1 MSMLYKFSI
10 FLFKNIRYKLFIWI
24 VLLSIATILEGISF
38 VFFIPLFRIVFNDSN
53 AEIPLKIY
61 FIFNII
67 NNTVGSFDFFNILL
81 IIIVF
86 FLLRSILLILQ
97 SIYINRVIRKLNI
110 NIISDLIAR
119 ITECSYQFFISYHLS
134 KFYNITITEIRNI
147 NIASEQYILVIS
159 NLFIFILYL
168 GIAILINP
176 IYAIISLFFV
186 PICIMYLYINIKIK
200 SNSRKITNNNSTLQ
214 NYITQFLSNFQY
226 FKLINTDNYLS
237 KKMFSSIDEREYFS
251 YKNRLLNYIS
261 GNITQYIFIV
271 LFCVILYIQKIF
283 LHASI
288 MEVLIL
294 IFVFTRVIDRMYKL
308 FNAYM
313 LFNDKYGSIELYN
326 DLYHKL
332 TENGD
337 YSNNIIPD
345 FKSSIVLQNIDYSYD
360 NKKLILNNINLEIKA
375 NSTTIISGK
384 SGVGKSTLINIIIGL
399 LRPTNGNI
407 YIGNVNYRD
416 INLDILHNS
425 VGFLSQNN
433 VIFNDTL
440 HNNITLWNTSILD
453 NNLKDDIDK
462 VLQSISLP
470 NNYNIEINGNN
481 ISGGQ
486 LQRIQF
492 IRELYKKP
500 KILILDE
507 ISNNLDN
514 ESINL
519 IKNILDNLR
528 GKITIIIIDHHP
540 KLLECY
546 DENFV
551 VHDQTVK
558 I

>member
-1 MSMLYKFSI
+1 MGILYKFSI

-24 VLLSIATILEGISF
+24 TLLSIATILEGISF
-38 VFFIPLFRIVFNDSN
+38 VFFIPLFRIVFDDSN
-53 AEIPLKIY
+53 SEIPLKIY

-67 NNTVGSFDFFNILL
+67 NNTIGSFDFFNILL

-97 SIYINRVIRKLNI
+97 SIYINRVVRKLNI
-110 NIISDLIAR
+110 NIISDLIVK

-186 PICIMYLYINIKIK
+186 PICIMYLYVNIKIK
-200 SNSRKITNNNSTLQ
+200 SNSRKITSNNSTLQ
-214 NYITQFLSNFQY
+214 NYVTQFLSNFQY
-226 FKLINTDNYLS
+226 FKLIKTNNYLS
-237 KKMFSSIDEREYFS
+237 KKIFSSIDDREYFS

-326 DLYHKL
+326 DLYYKL
-332 TENGD
+332 TENVD

-345 FKSSIVLQNIDYSYD
+345 FKSSIVLQNVDYSYD
-360 NKKLILNNINLEIKA
+360 NKKLILNNINFEIKA
-375 NSTTIISGK
+375 NFTTIISGK
-384 SGVGKSTLINIIIGL
+384 SGVGKSTLINIILGL
-399 LRPTNGNI
+399 LRPTSGNI

-416 INLDILHNS
+416 INLHILHNNI
-425 VGFLSQNN
+425 GFLSQNN

-440 HNNITLWNTSILD
+440 YNNITLWNTSILD

-551 VHDQTVK
+551 VYDQTVK